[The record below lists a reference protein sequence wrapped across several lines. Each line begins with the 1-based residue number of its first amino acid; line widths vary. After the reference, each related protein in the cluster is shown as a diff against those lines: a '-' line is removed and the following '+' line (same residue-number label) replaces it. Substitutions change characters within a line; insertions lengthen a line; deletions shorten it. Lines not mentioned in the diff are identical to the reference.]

1 MTGPASPTDPEV
13 LRSAMRAD
21 LVAAMKERR
30 REVVAVLRTAL
41 AALDDAEAVAAPA
54 AQSSPVA
61 APAAQSPVQG
71 GHVAGARVGV
81 GSTEVERRVL
91 SLADVRAVLEAQIA
105 ERTVEAE
112 RYDTYGQHDAANRL
126 RREAGV
132 LGAYLGR

>member
-54 AQSSPVA
+54 AQSSVQGG
-61 APAAQSPVQG
+61 QSPVQG